1 MNFYKSLSKQTYSEG
16 AYSIVPI
23 RYEDRI
29 DIMNWRNEQ
38 IYHLR
43 QNKLLTESDQN
54 NYFNNVVCKLF
65 DKDFPDQLLFSFL
78 ENDICIGYGGLVH
91 INWIDK
97 NAEISFIMNTALEK
111 DFFQSHWNTFLK
123 LIEVMAFEELTLHKI
138 YTYAFDLR
146 PHLYLALEASGF
158 EKEAVLKEH
167 CFFNNEYKDVLIHSK
182 KNKKLFELKFADI
195 EDAKLLFD
203 WSNDKTVR
211 QNSLNSE
218 LIEWEDHVRW
228 LNDKLVSDSII
239 LILLYNNIPVGVIRF
254 DNKAD
259 YFLINYS
266 IDQKYRGKGFGKKIV
281 ESALDKINKGSQL
294 RAVVKKENISSI
306 KIFEKLGFKKNSETD
321 DSVFCFTKQ
330 I

>member
-23 RYEDRI
+23 RYEDRL

-38 IYHLR
+38 MYHLR

-54 NYFNNVVCKLF
+54 NYFNNVVCLLF
-65 DKDFPDQLLFSFL
+65 NKDFPDQLLFSFL
-78 ENDICIGYGGLVH
+78 ENNVCIGYGGLVH

-111 DFFQSHWNTFLK
+111 DFFQSHWKTFLK
-123 LIEVMAFEELTLHKI
+123 LIEIVAFEELTLHKI

-146 PHLYLALEASGF
+146 SHLYTALESSGF

-182 KNKKLFELKFADI
+182 KNTNLFELKIADI

-203 WSNDKTVR
+203 WSNEKTVR
-211 QNSLNSE
+211 QNSLSAE
-218 LIEWEDHVRW
+218 LIEWEDHLKW
-228 LNDKLVSDSII
+228 LNNKLNSDSLM
-239 LILLYNNIPVGVIRF
+239 LILLYNQIPIGVIRF
-254 DNKAD
+254 DNKRD

-266 IDQKYRGKGFGKKIV
+266 IDLKYRGKGFGKKIV
-281 ESALDKINKGSQL
+281 ELGLGKIKKGAQL
-294 RAVVKKENISSI
+294 RAIVKKENISSV
-306 KIFEKLGFKKNSETD
+306 KIFENLGFEKNSETN
-321 DSVFCFTKQ
+321 DSVFCYTKQ